1 MLYTKH
7 VQLTDATET
16 TLFTVPTGFHVVISY
31 VFIANHNTAAKTA
44 SLWFHNSGGS
54 NRVDIFDEE
63 SVGGGDRLTLGNGG
77 GPMFV
82 LHQGEV
88 VKVQT
93 EASSD
98 MEFVVTFDLIEMAP
112 ALVNFNGS

>member
-1 MLYTKH
+1 
-7 VQLTDATET
+7 
-16 TLFTVPTGFHVVISY
+16 
-31 VFIANHNTAAKTA
+31 
-44 SLWFHNSGGS
+44 
-54 NRVDIFDEE
+54 
-63 SVGGGDRLTLGNGG
+63 
-77 GPMFV
+77 MFV

-112 ALVNFNGS
+112 ALVNFNGT